1 MVEVLVSEIAA
12 TVVVLA
18 VTVVQLLYV
27 DVKLYVNVDVQ
38 LVRLLA
44 VLVEVDV
51 IGSLLVATLVSSVD

>member
-1 MVEVLVSEIAA
+1 VVEVLVSEIAA

>member
-1 MVEVLVSEIAA
+1 VVEVLVSEIAA

-27 DVKLYVNVDVQ
+27 DVELYVNVDVQ

-51 IGSLLVATLVSSVD
+51 IGSLLVATLVSTVD